1 MIGNKYW
8 SNGITVRYSDGRW
21 SASVAYYDNGFAD
34 DRADDARVST
44 EGTLHT
50 RYFLRDGKTTD
61 ALTVAVDV
69 VKADAERL
77 GITWN
82 TPGVGPFVYMDG
94 DGENGGRPLPSN
106 WRELV
111 DAQARRLGWESLYG
125 SETAAR

>member
-1 MIGNKYW
+1 MIGNGYW

-21 SASVAYYDNGFAD
+21 SASVDYYDNGSAN
-34 DRADDARVST
+34 DRADTGDVST
-44 EGTLHT
+44 EGRLHT

-61 ALTVAVDV
+61 ALTVAIDV

-82 TPGVGPFVYMDG
+82 TPGVGPFMYMLG
-94 DGENGGRPLPSN
+94 DGENGGRDVPDN

-111 DAQARRLGWESLYG
+111 DAQARRLGWEPLYG
-125 SETAAR
+125 TETAAR

>member
-21 SASVAYYDNGFAD
+21 SASVDYYDNGFAND
-34 DRADDARVST
+34 SADDARVST
-44 EGTLHT
+44 EGRVHT
-50 RYFLRDGKTTD
+50 RYYLRDGKTAD
-61 ALTVAVDV
+61 ALTVAVDA

-82 TPGVGPFVYMDG
+82 TPGVGPFVYMLG
-94 DGENGGRPLPSN
+94 DGENDGREVPEN

-111 DAQARRLGWESLYG
+111 DRQARRLGWEPLYG
-125 SETAAR
+125 SEPAAR

>member
-1 MIGNKYW
+1 MIGNGYW

-21 SASVAYYDNGFAD
+21 SASVDYYDNGFAN
-34 DRADDARVST
+34 DRADAGEVST
-44 EGTLHT
+44 EGTIHT

-69 VKADAERL
+69 VKADAERF
-77 GITWN
+77 GIIWN